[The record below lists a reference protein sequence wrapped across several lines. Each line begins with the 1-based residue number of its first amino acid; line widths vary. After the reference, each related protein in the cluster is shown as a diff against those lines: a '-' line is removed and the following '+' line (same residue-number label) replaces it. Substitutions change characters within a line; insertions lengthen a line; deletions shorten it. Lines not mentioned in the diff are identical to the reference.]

1 VRTSRHRVTKHSDL
15 PVALPSRSRAS
26 PMVAEKLSRP
36 LERAARQ
43 RQRILDAAERCFIER
58 GFHAA
63 SMTSI
68 ANTARMSI
76 GLIYHYF
83 GSKAAIVKAI
93 VARQL
98 EKNAQAWTRT
108 AISREALVG
117 DLLELFKLW
126 QQSGDQKMNAPLFL
140 QLVAESARDPEIAGI
155 MRITDRAIEVVVAQ
169 AVLSS
174 ARANGAVLTA
184 TAARGR
190 AMVLRCLVEGL
201 ALRASR
207 DPQITNATFKSAL
220 ELVIPVLLI

>member
-1 VRTSRHRVTKHSDL
+1 VKTSPRRVTEHTDV
-15 PVALPSRSRAS
+15 PVALPRRARGR
-26 PMVAEKLSRP
+26 PMAAERPSRP

-63 SMTSI
+63 SMAGI

-83 GSKAAIVKAI
+83 DSKAAIVKAI

-98 EKNAQAWTRT
+98 EKNAQAWTGS
-108 AISREALVG
+108 AISCEALVS

-126 QQSGDQKMNAPLFL
+126 QQSGHQKMNAPLLL
-140 QLVAESARDPEIAGI
+140 QLVAESARDLEIAGI
-155 MRITDRAIEVVVAQ
+155 MHITNRAIEIVVAQ
-169 AVLSS
+169 TVLSS
-174 ARANGAVLTA
+174 ARANGTVLTA

-207 DPQITNATFKSAL
+207 DPQITRATFKSAL
-220 ELVIPVLLI
+220 ELVIRVLFI